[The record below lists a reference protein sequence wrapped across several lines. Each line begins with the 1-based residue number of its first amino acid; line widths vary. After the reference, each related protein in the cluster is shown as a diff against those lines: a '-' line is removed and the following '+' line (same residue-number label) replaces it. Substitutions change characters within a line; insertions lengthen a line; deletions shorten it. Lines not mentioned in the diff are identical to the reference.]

1 MWLSRRTVNG
11 REGRRLATTL
21 PDRVVV
27 RVEEDDKEMKKVNV
41 TERKV
46 VARSLGSIFQKV
58 IQVVLGPP
66 NGGDIL

>member
-46 VARSLGSIFQKV
+46 VARSLGSIFRKV